1 MLASFA
7 QSRLFDDPDSVT
19 LVWAEGACEYNCSLE
34 RIFHI
39 PVAPTRQ
46 PVRWTWS
53 GEQLIDLCLNTFCRD
68 V

>member
-1 MLASFA
+1 MHAIFV
-7 QSRLFDDPDSVT
+7 QSRLSDDPDSVT
-19 LVWAEGACEYNCSLE
+19 LVWAEGACEYDCSLV
-34 RIFHI
+34 RVFIN
-39 PVAPTRQ
+39 PVAPTRR